1 MGKNFSCVWGFCSDA
16 TFARVF
22 LCLIKLIAGACMGQ
36 LYVGCLKKQGLI
48 KKNIKRVTFS
58 QLQRVKIMRNEKL
71 FVKETLES
79 SDNFL
84 RKRIFKIAVITCC

>member
-36 LYVGCLKKQGLI
+36 LYVGCLKKTGF
-48 KKNIKRVTFS
+48 N
-58 QLQRVKIMRNEKL
+58 
-71 FVKETLES
+71 
-79 SDNFL
+79 
-84 RKRIFKIAVITCC
+84 